1 MIATTSPRRITRPS
15 DPPRHAALFMAIVA
29 LAATTALA
37 GACNTLGTVSH
48 NSLLAALER
57 PTKPVDGPIVATT
70 KDGGS
75 ARIDPRS
82 RIRFELNDGTV
93 TPWISARKL
102 RTSATGISVGKKLI
116 AYWSEVRLA
125 EVENLSGP
133 KVLAGVVAVA
143 AVIVIVAIMLKGKGK
158 LGGLG
163 GSSGHSGK
171 SGKVR
176 HRGHVGHS
184 GRSDRVGRSARVGR
198 HHRGSR
204 IGRRHR
210 RSHIV
215 VVGPRIPVVVGIH
228 GESPPPPRLPPPGT
242 SPRPIRDDETP
253 TLADNPVAPSHP
265 LFSARARRN
274 ASYRFFAAGAFGA
287 DLRKP
292 MGLSDSL
299 TVGIRLAELFE
310 LGVGFRHM
318 VIAHN
323 TSSGDVTRDSSYAA
337 FLRVGLHIDLMDSRF
352 LAVPVSVDIGLGD
365 PFRSQWRL
373 NWGFSARLTPWMS
386 LGIYPFSPTYTVYK
400 EDTRLANAPRWSFPT
415 SVELAFTF

>member
-1 MIATTSPRRITRPS
+1 MIAITSPDPIARLS
-15 DPPRHAALFMAIVA
+15 DPPRHAASFMAVVA
-29 LAATTALA
+29 LAATTTLA

-57 PTKPVDGPIVATT
+57 PTKPVDRPIVATT

-82 RIRFELNDGTV
+82 QIRFELIDGTV

-102 RTSATGISVGKKLI
+102 RTSATGISVEKKLI
-116 AYWSEVRLA
+116 AYWSEIRLA

-143 AVIVIVAIMLKGKGK
+143 AVIVIVAMLLKGKGK

-163 GSSGHSGK
+163 GGSGHSIK

-176 HRGHVGHS
+176 HS
-184 GRSDRVGRSARVGR
+184 SRVGRSARSARVGR
-198 HHRGSR
+198 SAR

-210 RSHIV
+210 GSHIV
-215 VVGPRIPVVVGIH
+215 VVGPRIPVVVGI
-228 GESPPPPRLPPPGT
+228 GVERPLPPRLPPPGT
-242 SPRPIRDDETP
+242 SPRPARDNETP

-265 LFSARARRN
+265 LFSARAQRN

-292 MGLSDSL
+292 MGLCDSL

-318 VIAHN
+318 VIAHDS
-323 TSSGDVTRDSSYAA
+323 SSGDITRDSSYAA
-337 FLRVGLHIDLMDSRF
+337 FLRLGLHIDLMDSRF
-352 LAVPVSVDIGLGD
+352 LAVPISVDLGLGD